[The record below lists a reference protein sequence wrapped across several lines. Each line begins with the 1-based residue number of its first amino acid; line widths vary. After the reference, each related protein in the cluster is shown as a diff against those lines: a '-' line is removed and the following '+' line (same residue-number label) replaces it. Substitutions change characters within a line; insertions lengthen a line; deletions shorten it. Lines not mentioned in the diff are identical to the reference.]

1 MISIQQKKG
10 KEVKMPKG
18 IGGIQLVDKYKYLRI
33 EISSKG
39 TIAPHME
46 SLKMKVA
53 NIQRA
58 IGRLKGKGLYMMT
71 SMDMY
76 NAYLRPHLN
85 MVTPA
90 LSFASK
96 KVINDY
102 LTKALGALKNAL

>member
-1 MISIQQKKG
+1 
-10 KEVKMPKG
+10 
-18 IGGIQLVDKYKYLRI
+18 
-33 EISSKG
+33 
-39 TIAPHME
+39 
-46 SLKMKVA
+46 MKVA

-85 MVTPA
+85 MVTHM